1 MFTSIPS
8 CRLHGD
14 VEAHHLDVV
23 ALHLVLLGVVI
34 LHLVLLGV
42 VTLHLKFLGA
52 DGGTVLADEGVV
64 DLVLVLIIA
73 VLELGE
79 VVKA

>member
-8 CRLHGD
+8 CRLVGD
-14 VEAHHLDVV
+14 VEALHLDVV
-23 ALHLVLLGVVI
+23 IFHLILLGVVI
-34 LHLVLLGV
+34 LHLKL
-42 VTLHLKFLGA
+42 LGA
-52 DGGTVLADEGVV
+52 DGVTVLADEGVV